1 MDKQKNQFE
10 NSQKTLNDKIDILEE
25 ELAMT
30 QGQRN
35 GYQEELQILNQAVQE
50 SEKKLSECRAQIAQF
65 STDNVKN
72 NKQME
77 NDAIAIQRLEEEKN
91 RMREMLVTVEGE
103 KRDSRIKG
111 QGKRVQ

>member
-1 MDKQKNQFE
+1 
-10 NSQKTLNDKIDILEE
+10 
-25 ELAMT
+25 MT

-72 NKQME
+72 NRQIEDACE
-77 NDAIAIQRLEEEKN
+77 NSYPHKDN
-91 RMREMLVTVEGE
+91 NP
-103 KRDSRIKG
+103 S
-111 QGKRVQ
+111 QGGYFI